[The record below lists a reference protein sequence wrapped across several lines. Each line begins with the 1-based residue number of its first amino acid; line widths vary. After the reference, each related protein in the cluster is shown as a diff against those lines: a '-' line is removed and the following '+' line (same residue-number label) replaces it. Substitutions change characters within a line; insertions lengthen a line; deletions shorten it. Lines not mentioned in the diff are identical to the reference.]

1 MKYALVVSVA
11 KTKFGPIVFKG
22 DLEENIN
29 KVKKAGYDAV
39 ELAVR
44 QPELVDVIKVK
55 KLLEKNKLNVLTF
68 GTGQIFFDEGLSFS
82 DARSYIRENAV
93 ERTKAIIELASN
105 FNSAVIIGLIRGKIE
120 QSDNFA
126 EDLSMAEKNIAE
138 CLQKCLIFSERF
150 STNFFVEPINR
161 YETNI
166 FNRIDEIN
174 NFIESY
180 KEKLDLNR
188 IGILADTFHMNI
200 EEPSIT
206 VSLEENFK
214 HIKEIHFADSNR
226 WAPGYGHIDFKE
238 IYKVLKNNEYSGFI
252 SFEMLPNPDPDTA
265 AKKALE
271 FSKKIENEV
280 FI

>member
-1 MKYALVVSVA
+1 MKYALVVSVT

-22 DLEENIN
+22 DLEENLT

-82 DARSYIRENAV
+82 DARSHIRENAV

-120 QSDNFA
+120 QGDNFT
-126 EDLSMAEKNIAE
+126 EDLGMAEKNIAE
-138 CLQKCLIFSERF
+138 CLQKCLMFSEKF
-150 STNFFVEPINR
+150 STTFFIEPINR
-161 YETNI
+161 YEINI

-180 KEKLDLNR
+180 KEKLDLSR

-206 VSLEENFK
+206 ESLEENFK
-214 HIKEIHFADSNR
+214 YIKEIHFADSNR
-226 WAPGYGHIDFKE
+226 WAPGYGHIDFKA
-238 IYKVLKNNEYSGFI
+238 IYKVLKNNDYSGFI

-271 FSKKIENEV
+271 FSKKIEKEV